1 MSDWLDK
8 ITDVIRQNDAAKRSA
23 EDAHVEAE
31 RKARQDFETSRD
43 HLSDVVEPVLA
54 EVAAHLNGLGKPAQ
68 VIPSTSMDAILGDAF
83 VYRLVFEPERNRQA
97 ELAFG
102 TDKATGTIHVSARLP
117 GVSVPDEWVTADGL
131 TADATRARV
140 SRFVIEAISK
150 AASRPTVDSRLS
162 RSRDDTGGSSS
173 RSS

>member
-8 ITDVIRQNDAAKRSA
+8 ITDVTRRNDDAKRSA
-23 EDAHVEAE
+23 KDAHVEAE

-68 VIPSTSMDAILGDAF
+68 VIPSTSMDAILSDAF
-83 VYRLVFEPERNRQA
+83 VYRLVFEPEHNRRA
-97 ELAFG
+97 ELVFG

-117 GVSVPDEWVTADGL
+117 GVSVPDEWVTADEL

-140 SRFVIEAISK
+140 SRFVTDAISK
-150 AASRPTVDSRLS
+150 AALHPTVRPRFS
-162 RSRDDTGGSSS
+162 
-173 RSS
+173 